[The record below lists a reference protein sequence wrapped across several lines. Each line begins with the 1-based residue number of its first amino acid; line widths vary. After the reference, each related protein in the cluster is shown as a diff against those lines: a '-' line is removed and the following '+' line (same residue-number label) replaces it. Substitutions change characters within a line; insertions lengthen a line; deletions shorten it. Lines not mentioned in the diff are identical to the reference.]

1 MSLQTIEIA
10 LPSDLIE
17 QIDAEV
23 GPDHR
28 SEFLTQ
34 VASEAV
40 SRKRAPKRAQDS
52 PQSDHAGIPQT
63 SRFKPVPIKGEPASV
78 TLLRDRGSY

>member
-23 GPDHR
+23 GRDHR
-28 SEFLTQ
+28 LEFLAEVVADAVKRKVTSELTQ
-34 VASEAV
+34 EAE
-40 SRKRAPKRAQDS
+40 QDER
-52 PQSDHAGIPQT
+52 PGITST
-63 SRFKPVPIKGEPASV
+63 SRFNPIPVKGEPVSV

>member
-1 MSLQTIEIA
+1 MSIQTIEIA

-23 GPDHR
+23 GPERR
-28 SEFLTQ
+28 SEFIADL
-34 VASEAV
+34 AKSAV
-40 SRKRAPKRAQDS
+40 GRRATVQPDEV
-52 PQSDHAGIPQT
+52 QSDLPPAS
-63 SRFKPVPIKGEPASV
+63 SRFNPVPIKGEPASV